1 MWSMADKWQN
11 FQNFHGK
18 TEVVDLMR
26 LMARA
31 DVRSE
36 VEISSF
42 YACKKKVQHN
52 TGKCIFFECALN
64 NVALH

>member
-18 TEVVDLMR
+18 TEVVDEIDGQSR
-26 LMARA
+26 RSIGSRNIIVFTHAR
-31 DVRSE
+31 RK
-36 VEISSF
+36 
-42 YACKKKVQHN
+42 YN
-52 TGKCIFFECALN
+52 TDKCIFECALN